1 MPQAI
6 QSGELDHSPQ
16 GPGTPDDPS
25 GPAHDFWGVPGADTQ
40 KARKSSPKGVGQGAG
55 LGSNTIPDHLV
66 PSLASDSTCGSS
78 LNKWLFQGQGSP
90 YKAME
95 RASISWG
102 KDPFLESVVSGLSLT
117 TCDEAGSQGLPGGR
131 QGCREL
137 TSDDLP

>member
-1 MPQAI
+1 MPQAT
-6 QSGELDHSPQ
+6 QSGELDHGLQ

-25 GPAHDFWGVPGADTQ
+25 GPAQDFWGVPGADTQ
-40 KARKSSPKGVGQGAG
+40 TACKSSLKAAGQGPG
-55 LGSNTIPDHLV
+55 LGSNTIPDRLV

-78 LNKWLFQGQGSP
+78 LNKWLFQGQGSTLQGHG
-90 YKAME
+90 
-95 RASISWG
+95 ASQRLLG

-117 TCDEAGSQGLPGGR
+117 TCGEAGSQGPPGGH